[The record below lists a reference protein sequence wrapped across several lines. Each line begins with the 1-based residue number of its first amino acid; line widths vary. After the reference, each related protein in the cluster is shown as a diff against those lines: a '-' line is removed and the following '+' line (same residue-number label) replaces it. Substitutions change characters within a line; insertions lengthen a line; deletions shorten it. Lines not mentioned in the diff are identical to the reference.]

1 MRPYHGRASAT
12 DLRTIVWTDEA
23 VAHLEAIVAYITAF
37 NPAAAQTLGERL
49 SAVADSLAEFPGR
62 GRDAGGGKREMTTV
76 WPYVLRYRVEV
87 ERVIILRI
95 RHGAR
100 DEAGRQ
106 QNWADRRAADQA
118 ARLGNIVRSLLPVIT
133 ATVSNRCIR

>member
-1 MRPYHGRASAT
+1 MKRLSAGWRPGAATRPYHGRASAT
-12 DLRTIVWTDEA
+12 DLRKIVWTDEA
-23 VAHLEAIVAYITAF
+23 VAHLEAILAYIAAF

-49 SAVADSLAEFPGR
+49 IAVADSLAEFSDR

-76 WPYVLRYRVEV
+76 WPYVLRYRVEA

-100 DEAGRQ
+100 DEAG
-106 QNWADRRAADQA
+106 
-118 ARLGNIVRSLLPVIT
+118 
-133 ATVSNRCIR
+133 